1 MFSGKTRG
9 VKAEM
14 YAINKAQQRR
24 EWQLLKHACRIR
36 EVPLSLPDPT
46 TTKISVKRWDKLEA
60 EQITALGWTLKKF
73 WRIKAGE
80 SEYRKN
86 RFISLYTAFFA
97 DKTLPPSQ

>member
-1 MFSGKTRG
+1 MFNGKTRG

-24 EWQLLKHACRIR
+24 EWQLIKHVCRVRNI
-36 EVPLSLPDPT
+36 PLLLPDPT
-46 TTKISVKRWDKLEA
+46 TTKISVSRWDKIEA
-60 EQITALGWTLKKF
+60 QQIAEIGWPMKKF

-86 RFISLYTAFFA
+86 RFMSLYSALFG
-97 DKTLPPSQ
+97 